1 MKLETFNKILLI
13 TILISIIAFVAG
25 VFVHIWTTDGTIA
38 GRIVRS
44 ALTLGAASIG
54 VLIFANIGENTI
66 DIDSDE
72 NKNS

>member
-54 VLIFANIGENTI
+54 VLVMANIGENAV
-66 DIDSDE
+66 DLDSDD